1 MNLVIQKI
9 IAPGDLENERDVFEV
24 RDDDEVGFY
33 GVFKT
38 IEVGENTV
46 SGRVRNTYWFPNK
59 SIKKGDLVVLYSRV
73 GVNTEKKQADGSTVH
88 FFYWLNETPQ
98 WEKRQEKRDAV
109 VVFKIGAWAHEIV

>member
-1 MNLVIQKI
+1 MGI
-9 IAPGDLENERDVFEV
+9 P
-24 RDDDEVGFY
+24 
-33 GVFKT
+33 
-38 IEVGENTV
+38 
-46 SGRVRNTYWFPNK
+46 FPNK
-59 SIKKGDLVVLYSRV
+59 TEAMSR